1 MRDIPMLRQ
10 TDSFVRKFADTMS
23 RMSMM
28 PPKKEIALAL
38 LVVGFVWLALFAH
51 WVPVT
56 LQSVL
61 FVGLLILGFTMIV
74 AGWWRWRGVMREE
87 NTASWP
93 KKMGLLGLVANTL
106 ALAVPFIVFFYAVAS
121 FGHRQQRNDWLV
133 VFPTCLAFSL
143 CGLICGVVAPPR
155 IRFATAMGG
164 LVVGS
169 IILSIPIGI
178 L

>member
-1 MRDIPMLRQ
+1 MRDSPGKTVYSCPFVVEELRE
-10 TDSFVRKFADTMS
+10 DPGRSASNKPHARN
-23 RMSMM
+23 
-28 PPKKEIALAL
+28 
-38 LVVGFVWLALFAH
+38 LVVWLALFAH

-87 NTASWP
+87 NTASWR

-133 VFPTCLAFSL
+133 VFPTCLAFWL